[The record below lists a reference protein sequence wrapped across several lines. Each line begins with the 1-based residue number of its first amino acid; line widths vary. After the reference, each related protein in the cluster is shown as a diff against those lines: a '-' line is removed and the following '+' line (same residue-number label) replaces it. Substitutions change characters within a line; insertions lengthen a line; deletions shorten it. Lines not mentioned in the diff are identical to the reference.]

1 MKRRLIST
9 IVLVFCILF
18 FSSMVAQTTK
28 WRDMYKVKKKDT
40 LYGIANKYGISL
52 PDLMEAN
59 PDMKQEGYQLKKGI
73 FVFIPY
79 GSVNSAEGMNI
90 TKGQMQSAVI
100 HVGVMLPLHDNDGDG
115 KRMTEYYRGI
125 LMACD
130 QLKQQGYAIDVKAW
144 NVPAGA
150 DIRNTLLEKGAS
162 QCNMIFGP
170 LYTSQVSSLAGFCQT
185 YGIKMIIPFSIEST
199 AVNDNSQIFQVY
211 QPSYVFN
218 ASAVHAFIT
227 RFKSYHTVFIDC
239 NDPASAK
246 GEYTIVLRKT
256 IDNKGI
262 GYSVTSLN
270 SNDDQFAKAFD
281 KVKPNIIVL
290 NAASSPKLNMAFDK
304 LNILK
309 RKYPDMNISMMGYTE
324 WLMYEKYDIDNFHK
338 YDVYIPSNY
347 YFNSSSPAFVA
358 LDSAYK
364 AWFHTNMMDAIPR
377 FAVTGYD
384 HAEYFL
390 RGYHSYG
397 EKFVGSLAQS
407 KYSAIQVPL
416 HFARIPNGG
425 LLNQNFQLIHY
436 LPNGTG
442 IESIAY

>member
-1 MKRRLIST
+1 M
-9 IVLVFCILF
+9 
-18 FSSMVAQTTK
+18 
-28 WRDMYKVKKKDT
+28 
-40 LYGIANKYGISL
+40 
-52 PDLMEAN
+52 
-59 PDMKQEGYQLKKGI
+59 
-73 FVFIPY
+73 
-79 GSVNSAEGMNI
+79 
-90 TKGQMQSAVI
+90 
-100 HVGVMLPLHDNDGDG
+100 
-115 KRMTEYYRGI
+115 
-125 LMACD
+125 
-130 QLKQQGYAIDVKAW
+130 
-144 NVPAGA
+144 
-150 DIRNTLLEKGAS
+150 
-162 QCNMIFGP
+162 
-170 LYTSQVSSLAGFCQT
+170 
-185 YGIKMIIPFSIEST
+185 
-199 AVNDNSQIFQVY
+199 
-211 QPSYVFN
+211 
-218 ASAVHAFIT
+218 
-227 RFKSYHTVFIDC
+227 
-239 NDPASAK
+239 
-246 GEYTIVLRKT
+246 LRKT
-256 IDNKGI
+256 LDNKGI

-270 SNDDQFAKAFD
+270 SNDDQFAKSFD

-377 FAVTGYD
+377 FAVIGYD
-384 HAEYFL
+384 HAECFL